1 MIVFSAFSQMALQLT
16 MHRLTGGIVPT
27 YESASTRRC
36 AKETCVEISLIA
48 IDVIVINRLSM
59 LSSPIRLSPNCR
71 YRLGRVDSIRASHPE
86 ASAWCHA
93 MEKVKDNSKDK
104 AVMSKEARSMFE
116 VAMKKQTKVRV

>member
-1 MIVFSAFSQMALQLT
+1 MALQLT

-36 AKETCVEISLIA
+36 AKETRVEITSTF
-48 IDVIVINRLSM
+48 IDVIIVY
-59 LSSPIRLSPNCR
+59 RLSPNCR

-93 MEKVKDNSKDK
+93 MEKVKENCKDK
-104 AVMSKEARSMFE
+104 AAMSKEARSMFE
-116 VAMKKQTKVRV
+116 VAMKKQTKVRVCN